1 VTTQIASR
9 WVKAAFLALLGIV
22 ILLYV
27 DKFVDD
33 MRTALADQ
41 VTLVWTW
48 DLLTIL
54 LWVLV
59 AWLFVDA
66 ALTIVLSFTEHKFT
80 LADLMERL
88 EAIEKKLGSSQPKE
102 KLRAV
107 GFPSSGPAVTE
118 SGPEDVPPPPVE

>member
-22 ILLYV
+22 ILLHV

-33 MRTALADQ
+33 MRTSLADQ
-41 VTLVWTW
+41 ITLAWTW

-66 ALTIVLSFTEHKFT
+66 ALTIVLSFTERRFT
-80 LADLMERL
+80 LTDVMARL
-88 EAIEKKLGSSQPKE
+88 DAIEKKLGPSQTKGKP
-102 KLRAV
+102 RAV
-107 GFPSSGPAVTE
+107 GLDSSGPAVTE
-118 SGPEDVPPPPVE
+118 SPPDEVPPPPVE

>member
-27 DKFVDD
+27 DRFVDD
-33 MRTALADQ
+33 MRTALADE
-41 VTLVWTW
+41 VPLVWTW

-66 ALTIVLSFTEHKFT
+66 ALTIALSFTEHKFT
-80 LADLMERL
+80 LADVMGRL

-107 GFPSSGPAVTE
+107 GFPSTGPAVTE

>member
-1 VTTQIASR
+1 VTTQIAGR
-9 WVKAAFLALLGIV
+9 WVKAAFLAIVGIV

-27 DKFVDD
+27 DKFVND
-33 MRTALADQ
+33 MKSALADQ
-41 VTLVWTW
+41 VTLRWTW
-48 DLLTIL
+48 DLLTAL

-66 ALTIVLSFTEHKFT
+66 ALTVVNSFKERKFT
-80 LADLMERL
+80 LADVMDRL
-88 EAIEKKLGSSQPKE
+88 DAIEKKLGSSQTKE
-102 KLRAV
+102 KLRAQ